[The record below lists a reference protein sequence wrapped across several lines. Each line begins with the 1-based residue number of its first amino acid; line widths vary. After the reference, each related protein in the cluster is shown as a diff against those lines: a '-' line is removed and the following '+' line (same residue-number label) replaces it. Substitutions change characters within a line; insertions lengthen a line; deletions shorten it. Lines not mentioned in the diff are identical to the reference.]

1 MGKLKAK
8 NGRVDGNSTL
18 IHFYHMS
25 DYSLHS
31 TILFYKT
38 LGGLPCHFM
47 ASGVPLCLW
56 HGITMRALAN
66 GSRGPVVAAPSRA
79 QDGDT
84 NVLWHSQPIPSTPQ
98 TCQVTWHR
106 SLSPR
111 STHRQVTPAPN
122 MLWHLLRDPRW
133 EAMGFFMDLQIILYF
148 SAVSLWSAFLA
159 RHQAPAPAASVTHP
173 GRQQPRRGRITQ
185 AGKPTPWLCCVLCLQ
200 WQQQLFLL
208 IGGKDELV
216 APSPGSS
223 CPCHSRGRS
232 PWLLSHSQEA
242 AASCLHSACPLPAL
256 CLHSACTV
264 TAVPPGLSSCPQ
276 NEQIPVFFRL
286 KDPGAAPHE
295 SAPLRDFKGHQRAFC
310 TGLYRVLSGCQ

>member
-56 HGITMRALAN
+56 HGVTMRALAN

-122 MLWHLLRDPRW
+122 MLWHLLRNPHW
-133 EAMGFFMDLQIILYF
+133 EAMGFFYGF
-148 SAVSLWSAFLA
+148 ANYSVFLCGL
-159 RHQAPAPAASVTHP
+159 PLECVP
-173 GRQQPRRGRITQ
+173 GT
-185 AGKPTPWLCCVLCLQ
+185 
-200 WQQQLFLL
+200 
-208 IGGKDELV
+208 
-216 APSPGSS
+216 APSPSS
-223 CPCHSRGRS
+223 SSKRDS
-232 PWLLSHSQEA
+232 SWQA
-242 AASCLHSACPLPAL
+242 AAQEGEDHPGWEANTMALLCALSAVA
-256 CLHSACTV
+256 AA
-264 TAVPPGLSSCPQ
+264 AVS
-276 NEQIPVFFRL
+276 
-286 KDPGAAPHE
+286 PHRWE
-295 SAPLRDFKGHQRAFC
+295 G
-310 TGLYRVLSGCQ
+310 